1 MSMGWQSGGEESCCV
16 TLGLNDDGQ
25 ACSTGEDGS
34 TACRRQSVRIW
45 LENQLVLPTLRK
57 HQQQRRRKDKKR
69 KDVSLFQSF
78 FDLSQKK
85 QRAAVLTTP
94 LPPVATAAVVGFGA
108 TYGASS

>member
-1 MSMGWQSGGEESCCV
+1 MQEVVCTHLVRRPAGVAIFRKTPAAAGG
-16 TLGLNDDGQ
+16 G
-25 ACSTGEDGS
+25 
-34 TACRRQSVRIW
+34 
-45 LENQLVLPTLRK
+45 
-57 HQQQRRRKDKKR
+57 KDKKR

-85 QRAAVLTTP
+85 NTRAAVLTTP

>member
-1 MSMGWQSGGEESCCV
+1 MQEAVCTHLVRKSAGVAIFRKTPAAAGG
-16 TLGLNDDGQ
+16 G
-25 ACSTGEDGS
+25 
-34 TACRRQSVRIW
+34 
-45 LENQLVLPTLRK
+45 
-57 HQQQRRRKDKKR
+57 KDKKR

>member
-1 MSMGWQSGGEESCCV
+1 MQEVVCTHLVRKSAGVAIFRKTPAAGG
-16 TLGLNDDGQ
+16 G
-25 ACSTGEDGS
+25 
-34 TACRRQSVRIW
+34 
-45 LENQLVLPTLRK
+45 
-57 HQQQRRRKDKKR
+57 KDKKR